1 MTGLRKLRADGAA
14 AQIGLAGVGG
24 TGGQPQDQRGEAG
37 QDALPL
43 GLPQGHEA
51 HGRLS
56 EVQGLAVQ
64 VKPDDFCRRQ
74 PQTGHGPAKGGDS
87 TSWTDSVKEW
97 FAPQGTSGASTA
109 GNVLSGVGTAVGI
122 GSGLASMYYAKK
134 EADLKKDKAKMEK
147 DAYQRGV
154 QREAEAENRM
164 QQFAKNA
171 GNGAFYK

>member
-1 MTGLRKLRADGAA
+1 MEYTNE
-14 AQIGLAGVGG
+14 Q
-24 TGGQPQDQRGEAG
+24 
-37 QDALPL
+37 L
-43 GLPQGHEA
+43 GLSGFLGQNPYRKKVLDGIDLTAYTNNSVEQP
-51 HGRLS
+51 
-56 EVQGLAVQ
+56 
-64 VKPDDFCRRQ
+64 VKPTIIKEQVISGLGNDK
-74 PQTGHGPAKGGDS
+74 TELGWGDKIS
-87 TSWTDSVKEW
+87 GW
-97 FAPQGTSGASTA
+97 FTPGEGGASLG

>member
-1 MTGLRKLRADGAA
+1 MSYTNE
-14 AQIGLAGVGG
+14 Q
-24 TGGQPQDQRGEAG
+24 
-37 QDALPL
+37 L
-43 GLPQGHEA
+43 GLSGFLGQNPYRKRILNGFDASGYTNSSTVASPESA
-51 HGRLS
+51 AFKGYKGDLP
-56 EVQGLAVQ
+56 VI
-64 VKPDDFCRRQ
+64 DDSK
-74 PQTGHGPAKGGDS
+74 TELGWGDKIS
-87 TSWTDSVKEW
+87 GW
-97 FAPQGTSGASTA
+97 FTPGEGGASLG

>member
-1 MTGLRKLRADGAA
+1 MAYTNE
-14 AQIGLAGVGG
+14 Q
-24 TGGQPQDQRGEAG
+24 
-37 QDALPL
+37 L
-43 GLPQGHEA
+43 GLSGFLGQSPY
-51 HGRLS
+51 
-56 EVQGLAVQ
+56 
-64 VKPDDFCRRQ
+64 RRKALDGIDLTAYSNNNVEQ
-74 PQTGHGPAKGGDS
+74 PAKSVVFKEQANLGNLNNDTTELGWGDTFKGWFTPGEGGS
-87 TSWTDSVKEW
+87 SL
-97 FAPQGTSGASTA
+97 G

-122 GSGLASMYYAKK
+122 GSGLAGMYFAKK

>member
-1 MTGLRKLRADGAA
+1 MNNTSYTNE
-14 AQIGLAGVGG
+14 Q
-24 TGGQPQDQRGEAG
+24 
-37 QDALPL
+37 L
-43 GLPQGHEA
+43 GLSGFLGQSPYIRKALDGIDLTAYSNNNVE
-51 HGRLS
+51 
-56 EVQGLAVQ
+56 
-64 VKPDDFCRRQ
+64 Q
-74 PQTGHGPAKGGDS
+74 PTKSVTFKEQANLGNLNKDNTELGWGDTFKG
-87 TSWTDSVKEW
+87 W
-97 FAPQGTSGASTA
+97 FTPGEGGASLG

-122 GSGLASMYYAKK
+122 GSGLAGMYYAKK

>member
-1 MTGLRKLRADGAA
+1 MEYTNE
-14 AQIGLAGVGG
+14 Q
-24 TGGQPQDQRGEAG
+24 
-37 QDALPL
+37 L
-43 GLPQGHEA
+43 GLSGFLGQSPYRRKVLDGIDLTAYSNNNVEQPVKSAVFKEQA
-51 HGRLS
+51 NLS
-56 EVQGLAVQ
+56 NLNKDNTDLGW
-64 VKPDDFCRRQ
+64 
-74 PQTGHGPAKGGDS
+74 GDTIS
-87 TSWTDSVKEW
+87 KW
-97 FAPQGTSGASTA
+97 FTPGEGGASLG